1 MRSRW
6 LRTALAISAALV
18 CSVPLLAQTQ
28 FASFTGIVSSKDG
41 NPLPN
46 VDLVATNQATQVA
59 YTAKSNEAGVYTI
72 SALPIGTY
80 KVRATA
86 PNFQAYETNPIKLE
100 SGQSARVNIT
110 MQLGV
115 AENIE
120 VVGVAPIL
128 QTQDAVVGEVVSET
142 TIKGMPLN
150 GRNFSQLSLLMPGA
164 ISTDPNSFSEPKNFG
179 SGRPNVNGQREQENN
194 YMLDGID
201 MNEPIDNLLPYQ
213 PSPDALAEVRVET
226 NNYNAEFGKAPGAYS
241 AIAYACAQVIIANA
255 AKAIA
260 AGTTDLAAL
269 REAVRA
275 AAVVADNKY
284 DTVIGPVSFDK
295 NGDIT
300 TPYMSFYKVD
310 LTAEGGKGGWVYVK
324 QQAFTDPNK

>member
-1 MRSRW
+1 M
-6 LRTALAISAALV
+6 RTALAISAALV

-179 SGRPNVNGQREQENN
+179 SGRPNVNGQR
-194 YMLDGID
+194 
-201 MNEPIDNLLPYQ
+201 
-213 PSPDALAEVRVET
+213 
-226 NNYNAEFGKAPGAYS
+226 
-241 AIAYACAQVIIANA
+241 
-255 AKAIA
+255 
-260 AGTTDLAAL
+260 
-269 REAVRA
+269 
-275 AAVVADNKY
+275 
-284 DTVIGPVSFDK
+284 
-295 NGDIT
+295 
-300 TPYMSFYKVD
+300 
-310 LTAEGGKGGWVYVK
+310 
-324 QQAFTDPNK
+324 